1 MALCD
6 ILDVLKAGGQMV
18 LHGHEASAAYYLV
31 LSELPHWPSISVDKS
46 TSAVKNDGYL
56 KKNTCTII

>member
-6 ILDVLKAGGQMV
+6 VLDVLQAGGQMV
-18 LHGHEASAAYYLV
+18 LQGREASAAYHLV
-31 LSELPHWPSISVDKS
+31 LSELPDWPSLSVDKS

-56 KKNTCTII
+56 KENTCTII